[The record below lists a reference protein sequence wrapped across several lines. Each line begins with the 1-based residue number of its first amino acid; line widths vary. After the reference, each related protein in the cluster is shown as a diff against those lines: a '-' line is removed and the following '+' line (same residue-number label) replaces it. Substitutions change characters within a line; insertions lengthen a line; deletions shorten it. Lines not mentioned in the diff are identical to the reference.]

1 MVSIGI
7 IGLGFMGMTHF
18 RGIKAVRGGRVAA
31 LCTRDPKKLA
41 GDWRGIR
48 GNFGAPGGIEDLSGI
63 RTYEDI
69 GDLLADPGIDL
80 VDICLP
86 TSQHCEAAIRAM
98 RAGKHVLVEK
108 PIALSLRDADRMVRV
123 SHETGRL
130 LLVAHVLPFFP
141 EFACLK
147 KIVVSGEY
155 GQVLGAHFK
164 RIISRP
170 NWSASVAN
178 MAHSGGPGVDLHI
191 HDTHFVSLL
200 FGKPDRVTSH
210 GRLVEEKYVEY
221 ISTHYG
227 YADRPG
233 LCVTCASGAISQ
245 RGRAFAHGF
254 EVYLEQA
261 TLVYEFSTLAGQPSL
276 TMPLTVLTPDGKAE
290 TPALGDADPVVAF
303 AHEVQAAV
311 DSVNR
316 GQAAPELSGQCAA
329 DALRLCFKEVESVR
343 RGRAVRV

>member
-18 RGIKAVRGGRVAA
+18 RGIKTVRGGQVVA
-31 LCTRDPKKLA
+31 LCTRNSKKRA

-48 GNFGAPGGIEDLSGI
+48 GNFGDPGGIEDLSGM
-63 RTYEDI
+63 RTYAEI
-69 GDLLADPGIDL
+69 GDVLADPGVDL

-86 TSQHCEAAIRAM
+86 TSDHCEVAIRAM

-108 PIALSLRDADRMVRV
+108 PISLSLRDADRMVRV
-123 SHETGRL
+123 SQDTGRL

-141 EFACLK
+141 EFAHLK
-147 KIVVSGEY
+147 EVVESGRY
-155 GQVLGAHFK
+155 GQVLGGHFK
-164 RIISRP
+164 RVISRP

-178 MAHSGGPGVDLHI
+178 MARSGGPGVDLHI
-191 HDTHFVSLL
+191 HDTHYISLL
-200 FGKPDRVTSH
+200 FGKPDRVISH
-210 GRLVEEKYVEY
+210 GRLVEGKYAEY
-221 ISTHYG
+221 LSTHYG

-245 RGRAFAHGF
+245 RGRAFTHGF

-261 TLVYEFSTLAGQPSL
+261 TLIYEFSTLAGKPAL
-276 TMPLTVLTPDGKAE
+276 TMPLTVLLPDGKAK
-290 TPALGDADPVVAF
+290 TPRLGAADPVVAC
-303 AHEVQAAV
+303 AHEIQAAV

-316 GQAAPELSGQCAA
+316 GQAAPALSGQGAA